1 MTSLKRFELWL
12 SGTAFGVWMSKAF
25 ASRVD
30 PLIFRLSGG
39 RFTSMGPIV
48 IPQLVL
54 TTRGRKSGQERDAQL
69 AYTDLDGVAYVVAS
83 NFGGERHP
91 AWSHNLQAEPR
102 AFMQLRDE
110 RTPVTAQQL
119 SDDEKEAVWG
129 RLCDNV
135 PNYSTYSER
144 TDRNLKVYRL
154 SPRDSTAKSA

>member
-1 MTSLKRFELWL
+1 MPLDATAP
-12 SGTAFGVWMSKAF
+12 TAFGVWMSKAF

-54 TTRGRKSGQERDAQL
+54 TTRGRKSRQQREAQL

-83 NFGGERHP
+83 NFGGEHHP
-91 AWSHNLQAEPR
+91 AWSYNLQAEPL
-102 AFMQLRDE
+102 AFMQLRDK
-110 RTPVTAQQL
+110 RIPVTAQHL
-119 SDDEKEAVWG
+119 SDEEKETVWG

-135 PNYSTYSER
+135 PNYSTYREQ
-144 TDRNLKVYRL
+144 TDRNINVYRL
-154 SPRDSTAKSA
+154 VPRNSEGADL

>member
-12 SGTAFGVWMSKAF
+12 SRTAFGVWMSKAF

-30 PLIFRLSGG
+30 PVIFRLSGG

-69 AYTDLDGVAYVVAS
+69 AYTDLDGLPYVVAS

-91 AWSHNLQAEPR
+91 AWSYNLQADPL
-102 AFMQLRDE
+102 AFMQLRDK
-110 RTPVTAQQL
+110 RIPIVAQNW
-119 SDDEKEAVWG
+119 SDAENESVWG

-135 PNYSTYSER
+135 PNYSTYREQ
-144 TDRNLKVYRL
+144 TDRNIQV
-154 SPRDSTAKSA
+154 

>member
-12 SGTAFGVWMSKAF
+12 SRTAFGVWMSKAF
-25 ASRVD
+25 SSRVD

-69 AYTDLDGVAYVVAS
+69 AYTDLDGMAYVVAS

-91 AWSHNLQAEPR
+91 AWSYNLQAEPR

-110 RTPVTAQQL
+110 RIPIIAQHL
-119 SDDEKEAVWG
+119 SDEEKESVWG
-129 RLCDNV
+129 RLCDNI
-135 PNYSTYSER
+135 PNYSTYREQ
-144 TDRNLKVYRL
+144 TDRNINVYRL
-154 SPRDSTAKSA
+154 LPRDAEGAAL

>member
-12 SGTAFGVWMSKAF
+12 SRTAFGAWMTKAF

-30 PLIFRLSGG
+30 PVVFRLSGG

-69 AYTDLDGVAYVVAS
+69 AYTDIDGVAYVVAS

-91 AWSHNLQAEPR
+91 AWSYNLQAEPR

-110 RTPVTAQQL
+110 RIPITAQQL
-119 SDDEKEAVWG
+119 SDEEKESVWG
-129 RLCDNV
+129 RLCENV
-135 PNYSTYSER
+135 PNYSAYKEK
-144 TDRNLKVYRL
+144 TDRNIKVYRL
-154 SPRDSTAKSA
+154 SPLDSAAKSA

>member
-1 MTSLKRFELWL
+1 MTTMKRFQLWL
-12 SGTAFGVWMSKAF
+12 SRTALGTWMSKAF

-69 AYTDLDGVAYVVAS
+69 AYTDLDGAIYVVAS

-91 AWSHNLQAEPR
+91 AWSYNLQADPQS
-102 AFMQLRDE
+102 FMQLRQERIAVTAELLGDEEKESVWQRLCENIPNYASYRE
-110 RTPVTAQQL
+110 RTA
-119 SDDEKEAVWG
+119 
-129 RLCDNV
+129 
-135 PNYSTYSER
+135 
-144 TDRNLKVYRL
+144 RNIKVYRL
-154 SPRDSTAKSA
+154 SPGASVATSA